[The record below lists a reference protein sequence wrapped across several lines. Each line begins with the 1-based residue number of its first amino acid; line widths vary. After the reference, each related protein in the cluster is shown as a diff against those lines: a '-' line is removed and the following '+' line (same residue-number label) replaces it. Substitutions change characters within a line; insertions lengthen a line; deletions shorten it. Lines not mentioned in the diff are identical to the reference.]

1 MNAWR
6 KRQGWPSP
14 PAPGGTRRTVT
25 LDLVEFD
32 DLPVGGFAL
41 GQFGLLGVEERVIAV
56 RELARLTIMPLFVWT
71 SGNRGSAG

>member
-1 MNAWR
+1 MNVWR

-14 PAPGGTRRTVT
+14 PARGGGTRRTVT
-25 LDLVEFD
+25 LELVEFD

-56 RELARLTIMPLFVWT
+56 RELARLTVV
-71 SGNRGSAG
+71 AGGHA